1 MLKSYIKKI
10 VKSELAKEKLN
21 KSYGKYK
28 PLVMYFN
35 DTIHRQNNELSKLYN
50 TNSYLKETI
59 ENLEGKL
66 ILKGNLLSGLKQ
78 EYGKLKQENE
88 KLEESIKNLGGTLSL
103 KDNLL
108 NEKNKEIEEL
118 KALYEQEKL
127 EKNKFLFNTYGE
139 KYEIDS
145 LKLEN
150 EELKEENKHLK
161 NTLKLSK
168 NTILELKDSYEQEK
182 NKNYKTLESEE
193 LKKEIEKLKKENEQL
208 KNLSCTIVVDND
220 GKLDSLF
227 NQKLKSENEKLIG
240 DKEILKDALSESNN
254 YVTYLEKENKKLNE
268 KLNGIKYV
276 IKKQRLSALTYEK
289 LKDTFMLI
297 ERYIKE
303 S

>member
-21 KSYGKYK
+21 KSCGKYK
-28 PLVMYFN
+28 SLVMYFN
-35 DTIHRQNNELSKLYN
+35 DTIHQQNNELSKLYN
-50 TNSYLKETI
+50 TNSSLKESI

-66 ILKGNLLSGLKQ
+66 ILKANLLSGLKQ
-78 EYGKLKQENE
+78 EYVKLKRENE
-88 KLEESIKNLGGTLSL
+88 KLKESIKNLGGTLNL

-118 KALYEQEKL
+118 KVLYEQEKL

-168 NTILELKDSYEQEK
+168 NIILELKDSYEQER

-193 LKKEIEKLKKENEQL
+193 LKQE
-208 KNLSCTIVVDND
+208 
-220 GKLDSLF
+220 
-227 NQKLKSENEKLIG
+227 NQKLKDKLYSIKGIIHVQHKRTYTNDNLMRTFKLIE
-240 DKEILKDALSESNN
+240 DILKES
-254 YVTYLEKENKKLNE
+254 
-268 KLNGIKYV
+268 
-276 IKKQRLSALTYEK
+276 
-289 LKDTFMLI
+289 
-297 ERYIKE
+297 
-303 S
+303 